1 MGGNGEGMINYLE
14 TICTKLG
21 VKKNFKGSFDSRTYL
36 LFYTKEDIVGSYR
49 HKTGT
54 C

>member
-1 MGGNGEGMINYLE
+1 
-14 TICTKLG
+14 
-21 VKKNFKGSFDSRTYL
+21 

-54 C
+54 CWYLSVAAQAGKKLTKETSRS